1 MRPLDRRHRPIHH
14 RLITL
19 LIKPQTRHLR
29 QQVVEPRARPAVR
42 VRARHGDVG
51 PAVHGVRRP
60 QRGDALENAV
70 AQRRVARLRV
80 EHEVHEAR
88 ARVADLADDEGARED
103 ALPQAGADLVR
114 RGVAGKVDLDDG
126 AGDVGFADAEE
137 VLVAGGGLAGVKGF
151 VGGVAGASGGGGGS
165 ELEKGEEGDDGEEE
179 RGEAL
184 RPLAVAF
191 GV

>member
-1 MRPLDRRHRPIHH
+1 MRPLDRQDRPIHH
-14 RLITL
+14 GLITL

-42 VRARHGDVG
+42 VRARDGDVG
-51 PAVHGVRRP
+51 PAVRGVRRP
-60 QRGDALENAV
+60 QRGDALEDAV

-103 ALPQAGADLVR
+103 ALPQAGADLVG

-126 AGDVGFADAEE
+126 AGDVGLADAEE
-137 VLVAGGGLAGVKGF
+137 VLVAIGLAAVEGF
-151 VGGVAGASGGGGGS
+151 AGGGGGS
-165 ELEKGEEGDDGEEE
+165 ELEKAEEGDDGEEE

-184 RPLAVAF
+184 WPSAVAS